1 MDVHPESPGNKQ
13 HIPRCLVPNSY
24 MLLISTVTRSKLF
37 TIIDLCSAFSSTP
50 VDKASHSILHLFG
63 KKKNSPGH

>member
-13 HIPRCLVPNSY
+13 HIPQCLVVPNSC

-37 TIIDLCSAFSSTP
+37 TIVDLGSAFSSAP
-50 VDKASHSILHLFG
+50 VDEASH
-63 KKKNSPGH
+63 

>member
-13 HIPRCLVPNSY
+13 HIPRCLVVPNSY

-37 TIIDLCSAFSSTP
+37 TIIDLCSAFF
-50 VDKASHSILHLFG
+50 SILDDEASQYFANLEG
-63 KKKNSPGH
+63 